1 MSKRGRQVDFAEAI
15 QRNDLTSIK
24 SWLSSGKVDANAII
38 FEKTLL
44 DFAAELGRKSVV
56 ELLLN
61 AGARIDDVNSRGQ
74 SACHVAAS
82 MGDTGTM
89 RVLLAHRPSLALK
102 NKDGKSALQVA
113 ICSGNRESGMFSF
126 NENDDVAM
134 LLIRAGASL
143 DELNRDELCRFAA
156 INTAA
161 IQLLMNR
168 NIFIGDLRDKMGQ
181 TPLHFAAHFG
191 TIGSVLNKLL
201 ECGVDLEART
211 KGYARESCI
220 GISLSRNRPD
230 ALRLLLLAGADVD
243 GEDEQHLLH
252 MAATQ
257 NRFNCSMLLLAAGAD
272 VTLRDRRG
280 QTAFLLAAQEHT
292 WPIVSFVHAI
302 LAAGA
307 DLDAADTTG
316 KTPRQLLADRRLIID
331 AEQVETARRQF
342 AKVRLDFVRNRAME
356 VCIGLQ
362 SLRLDALQVCE
373 ILQHACGPLAR
384 LIAFHQWWKIA
395 TTVKHFKK

>member
-1 MSKRGRQVDFAEAI
+1 MSKRILQEDVSQAI
-15 QRNDLTSIK
+15 RRNDLTPIK
-24 SWLSSGKVDANAII
+24 SWLSNGEVDANAII
-38 FEKTLL
+38 FETPVLVV
-44 DFAAELGRKSVV
+44 AAGFGRKSVV

-61 AGARIDDVNSRGQ
+61 AGARIDDVDYLLLQ
-74 SACHVAAS
+74 SACHVAALI
-82 MGDTGTM
+82 GDTGTM
-89 RVLLAHRPSLALK
+89 RVLLAHRPNLALK

-113 ICSGNRESGMFSF
+113 ICSGGRYTSNGRFSCNES
-126 NENDDVAM
+126 DDVAM
-134 LLIRAGASL
+134 QLIRAGASL

-181 TPLHFAAHFG
+181 TPLHFAAHFKN
-191 TIGSVLNKLL
+191 IGSVLNKLL

-280 QTAFLLAAQEHT
+280 QTAFLLAAQVHT

-307 DLDAADTTG
+307 DLDAADTM
-316 KTPRQLLADRRLIID
+316 
-331 AEQVETARRQF
+331 
-342 AKVRLDFVRNRAME
+342 AKHRVSSWQIVN
-356 VCIGLQ
+356 
-362 SLRLDALQVCE
+362 
-373 ILQHACGPLAR
+373 
-384 LIAFHQWWKIA
+384 
-395 TTVKHFKK
+395 